1 MQIIFESRHR
11 QACQLRELSI
21 ERARFTFRRLATSI
35 PRLKVRFSDVNGPR
49 GGMDKRCKIEL
60 NNGAGKVVV
69 VSLAHNWRTAL
80 DLSLGRAAQVL
91 KRGLRRNTRSMRG
104 RTERLVRDRQDAGVP
119 TLAR

>member
-1 MQIIFESRHR
+1 
-11 QACQLRELSI
+11 
-21 ERARFTFRRLATSI
+21 
-35 PRLKVRFSDVNGPR
+35 
-49 GGMDKRCKIEL
+49 MDKRCKIEL

-69 VSLAHNWRTAL
+69 VSLAQNWRTAL